1 MSWSYKL
8 RKSIRESLGVV
19 ANKTKLGLPLPAS
32 IGPMISMCSPGSV
45 VIVGVYQPS
54 VIDVVPPCTHFRR
67 AIRTF

>member
-32 IGPMISMCSPGSV
+32 IGPMISNVQPRLCGDCRRISAECSSTAV
-45 VIVGVYQPS
+45 HS
-54 VIDVVPPCTHFRR
+54 L
-67 AIRTF
+67 